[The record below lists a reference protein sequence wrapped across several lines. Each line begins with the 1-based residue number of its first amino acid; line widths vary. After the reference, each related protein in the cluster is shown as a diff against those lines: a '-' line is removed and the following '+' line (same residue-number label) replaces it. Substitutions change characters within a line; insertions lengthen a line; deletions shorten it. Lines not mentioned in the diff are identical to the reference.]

1 MPSLKKLAEEQSL
14 TAAQEG
20 EVDALLQNTTVE
32 QLNNPHTG
40 YPVLIYATKSGNLS
54 VIRKLLQKGVDK
66 NIEVNMGRYGRTPV
80 ERNALEIAGSTIYK
94 RVPPDGGLPVVDD
107 DVKINVIIELG
118 GADDDSWRKYAGQT
132 FLYKFNDS
140 IAEEDAMPV
149 AESSDVLDDAGKK
162 HKYKKHK
169 RKSHKRK
176 SHKRKSHKRK
186 SHKRKS
192 HKRKGHKRKASHGR
206 RKA

>member
-1 MPSLKKLAEEQSL
+1 MPSLVKFAEEQSL

-20 EVDALLQNTTVE
+20 EFDALLRSTTLE
-32 QLNNPHTG
+32 RLNNPNHG

-66 NIEVNMGRYGRTPV
+66 NIEVNVGKYGRTPV
-80 ERNALEIAGSTIYK
+80 ERNALEIAGSTRYK
-94 RVPPDGGLPVVDD
+94 RVPPGGVRPVVDD
-107 DVKINVIIELG
+107 DVKIDVILELG
-118 GADDDSWRKYAGQT
+118 GADDDSWRKYAGQS
-132 FLYKFNDS
+132 FQDAFDD
-140 IAEEDAMPV
+140 AVAVEVAMPV
-149 AESSDVLDDAGKK
+149 GESADVLEDAGKK
-162 HKYKKHK
+162 HKYRKHKYKNHK

-192 HKRKGHKRKASHGR
+192 HKRKASRGR
-206 RKA
+206 RKN